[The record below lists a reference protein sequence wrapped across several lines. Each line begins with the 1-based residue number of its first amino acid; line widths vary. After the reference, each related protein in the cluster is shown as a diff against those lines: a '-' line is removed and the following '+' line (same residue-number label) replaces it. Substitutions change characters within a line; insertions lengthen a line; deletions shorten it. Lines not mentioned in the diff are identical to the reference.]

1 MILVIDGKTYPA
13 VTIGDLSLRHTL
25 ELQRELITTNIS
37 SAKTWVD
44 VQALLQEFTA
54 LPEDRRA
61 THPEALFLG
70 ALTIWATRVS
80 AGEQLSLLEAVDI
93 PTSSVQWVKEPPDR
107 EEPEGKAPAQPKT
120 GGAATRTRKKTSTP
134 Q

>member
-1 MILVIDGKTYPA
+1 MILIIDGKRYPA

-37 SAKTWVD
+37 TAKTWMD
-44 VQALLQEFTA
+44 VQALLEEFTA
-54 LPEDRRA
+54 TPEDKRA
-61 THPEALFLG
+61 EHPEALFLS
-70 ALTIWATRVS
+70 ALTIWATRVT

-93 PTSSVQWVKEPPDR
+93 PPSSVQWVKEPTDH
-107 EEPEGKAPAQPKT
+107 EEPEGKAPARPRA
-120 GGAATRTRKKTSTP
+120 AATRAKKPTSPT

>member
-44 VQALLQEFTA
+44 VQVLLQEFAA
-54 LPEDRRA
+54 LPDDQRA
-61 THPEALFLG
+61 TRG
-70 ALTIWATRVS
+70 
-80 AGEQLSLLEAVDI
+80 Q
-93 PTSSVQWVKEPPDR
+93 
-107 EEPEGKAPAQPKT
+107 
-120 GGAATRTRKKTSTP
+120 AAAFDVR
-134 Q
+134 

>member
-54 LPEDRRA
+54 LPDDRRA
-61 THPEALFLG
+61 THPEALLLG

-93 PTSSVQWVKEPPDR
+93 LPSSVQWVKEPTDR
-107 EEPEGKAPAQPKT
+107 EESEGKAPAQPKT

>member
-25 ELQRELITTNIS
+25 ELQRELVTTNIS
-37 SAKTWVD
+37 SARTWVD

-54 LPEDRRA
+54 LPDDQRA
-61 THPEALFLG
+61 THPEALFLS
-70 ALTIWATRVS
+70 ALMIWATRVS

-93 PTSSVQWVKEPPDR
+93 PASSVQWVKEPTDH
-107 EEPEGKAPAQPKT
+107 EEPEGKAPARPKT
-120 GGAATRTRKKTSTP
+120 GGAATRARKQTSTP